1 MHQIAYGI
9 PKIFPGVIPPTPVPD
24 WESAKV
30 ATLGKGNAICSE
42 IKKFKFMH
50 RRQQCILFLFFFA
63 FKIKYIIKKL
73 NLNQSQKV
81 KFAYK
86 IKFLD
91 YFGYG
96 KV

>member
-1 MHQIAYGI
+1 MYI
-9 PKIFPGVIPPTPVPD
+9 IFV
-24 WESAKV
+24 
-30 ATLGKGNAICSE
+30 
-42 IKKFKFMH
+42 
-50 RRQQCILFLFFFA
+50 FFA

-86 IKFLD
+86 IKFLN